1 MLKSLTF
8 TQGHQI
14 KKEDVSL
21 TFEVTGLYK
30 DSIENAKSLL
40 TGFGGIIRYKLVRLN
55 VYETNLLSQY
65 FIKLLLFMK

>member
-1 MLKSLTF
+1 MLKSLMF
-8 TQGHQI
+8 TKALKL

-40 TGFGGIIRYKLVRLN
+40 TGFGGIIR
-55 VYETNLLSQY
+55 
-65 FIKLLLFMK
+65 

>member
-1 MLKSLTF
+1 MFTKALKLK
-8 TQGHQI
+8 

-40 TGFGGIIRYKLVRLN
+40 TGFGGIIR
-55 VYETNLLSQY
+55 
-65 FIKLLLFMK
+65 